1 MNNPHDQEIHYRL
14 LSILAEEP
22 QLPQRDLA
30 GRVGISVGKVNYCL
44 AELTKKGF
52 IKIQRFKNAKNR
64 LPYAY
69 MLTPRGIEEKGRITI
84 QFLKRKLLEY
94 DKIQAEIH
102 ALTRDVEQ
110 NGLKAMAEYE
120 LGELKTRLA

>member
-1 MNNPHDQEIHYRL
+1 MNNLYDQEIHYRL
-14 LSILAEEP
+14 LNILAEEP
-22 QLPQRDLA
+22 QLPQRALA

-52 IKIQRFKNAKNR
+52 IKIQRFKNAKTR

-110 NGLKAMAEYE
+110 NGLKAMAESE
-120 LGELKTRLA
+120 LGELKTRFA